1 MADEAGTTK
10 ATGGAL
16 AGKGPEAGAE
26 GGHRTGSR
34 HRSPRSSW
42 HWRHSRSESVDSRRR
57 RHRLVRQLLMV
68 AVGLLALV
76 SAALGVL
83 WWHDHA
89 VLRDDREA
97 ERARTAKAEQLYKA
111 REEEIAS
118 LRAQLADLTEGRLP
132 KPLLPLEVDT
142 FIDLGEVKSPASA
155 SLRSILFT
163 RVGTKD
169 NLGYEYRLTCH
180 NGLAESIQPGYLVL
194 VFNGVGIQIG
204 SADVERSLD
213 WTRLGATGLAPGES
227 CSFSG
232 RIDLQFQDA
241 PAYFL
246 VLDVAHGDK
255 LPRLMP

>member
-1 MADEAGTTK
+1 
-10 ATGGAL
+10 
-16 AGKGPEAGAE
+16 
-26 GGHRTGSR
+26 
-34 HRSPRSSW
+34 
-42 HWRHSRSESVDSRRR
+42 
-57 RHRLVRQLLMV
+57 MV